1 MNELNETTKISL
13 PVKAAWTVSVSFL
26 AATVWLVGLYGEVK
40 TIPDEVQALKSELAE
55 IKRTGQSRR
64 HREYVSCLVLKNIQ
78 NQTVPAS
85 SRIELECE

>member
-1 MNELNETTKISL
+1 MDEINDKTKIAL
-13 PVKAAWTVSVSFL
+13 PVKAAWTISISFL

-40 TIPDEVQALKSELAE
+40 VIPTEVQTLKSEIADMKHNSQ
-55 IKRTGQSRR
+55 IRQR
-64 HREYVSCLVLKNIQ
+64 REYVSCLVLKNIQ